1 MTPRIACLLA
11 VALAGGAVAVSLAGV
26 ALAVSVSGYFA
37 AYVGGHL
44 LVNAMIGI
52 AYAVIGGCVA
62 WAAPRNPIGWLFILT
77 GWCGGALTAIGEPYG
92 LLSLRGDRLPLAGW
106 VAWIGGWSWTV
117 AFLLAPTVI
126 LTLWPSGR
134 APGRLRLLVGVSAA
148 RPARLPV
155 ASPCPGKAGGGDV
168 MKAGSSLSGH

>member
-1 MTPRIACLLA
+1 MTPRNARLVG

-26 ALAVSVSGYFA
+26 ALTVSVPGYFA

-44 LVNAMIGI
+44 LVNAMIGV

-62 WAAPRNPIGWLFILT
+62 WAAPRNPIGWLFILM
-77 GWCGGALTAIGEPYG
+77 GWCGGALSAIGEPYG
-92 LLSLRGDRLPLAGW
+92 LLSLRGDRLPLAAW
-106 VAWIGGWSWTV
+106 AAWIGGWSWTV

-134 APGRLRLLVGVSAA
+134 AAGRLRLLAGVSAA
-148 RPARLPV
+148 VCAAITV
-155 ASPCPGKAGGGDV
+155 V
-168 MKAGSSLSGH
+168 